1 MHGSLGCDESPLT
14 GESAKVKKAFSH
26 AVLQKYKSSPDE
38 FKPETGESSCVLRGS
53 HVAEG
58 NAAIL
63 VTAIGDK
70 TMYGSIAGELSVEN
84 DVSPLKDRLT
94 SLAKTISK
102 IGYVSAVIVALVH
115 LTDAFWIEAV

>member
-1 MHGSLGCDESPLT
+1 M
-14 GESAKVKKAFSH
+14 
-26 AVLQKYKSSPDE
+26 
-38 FKPETGESSCVLRGS
+38 
-53 HVAEG
+53 AEG
-58 NAAIL
+58 DAAIL
-63 VTAIGDK
+63 VTAVGDK

-115 LTDAFWIEAV
+115 LTDAFWIEAGMNPTAALSGSFATYGIPCPNSSRLSLWRYQ